1 MEGGFTDLT
10 CVHMTW
16 QGARP
21 DAVRYDDDANDSD
34 DVDDRDIIG
43 GSDNIDAAAAAAMK
57 LLLVVT
63 KIKMLMRTS

>member
-16 QGARP
+16 QGAPP
-21 DAVRYDDDANDSD
+21 DAVRCDDDANDSD
-34 DVDDRDIIG
+34 DVDDRDIID

>member
-16 QGARP
+16 QGAP
-21 DAVRYDDDANDSD
+21 PNAVRCDDDANDSD

-43 GSDNIDAAAAAAMK
+43 GSDNIDAAAALK